1 IHDISNFVLQL
12 IEGLDDKGRLEFVKT
27 KDDSEGRKVS
37 NFKVTLGVMP
47 DYVSTEKGMQVDS
60 VIEGRPGSVAGMKD
74 GDIIIQMGDKK
85 VNDIYDY
92 MDGLAQFK
100 TGDKTSIKVKRGDK
114 EVKLK
119 VVF

>member
-1 IHDISNFVLQL
+1 
-12 IEGLDDKGRLEFVKT
+12 LDDKGRLEFVKT

-47 DYVSTEKGMQVDS
+47 DYVSTEKGMKVDS
-60 VIEGRPGSVAGMKD
+60 VIEGRPGSVAGMED
-74 GDIIIQMGDKK
+74 GDTIIQMGDKK

-92 MDGLAQFK
+92 MDGLAKFK
-100 TGDKTSIKVKRGDK
+100 AGDKTTIKVKRGDK